1 LLKQNLIKYQTGNS
15 LMMKKHIKT
24 IPIWF
29 VLVLIILSAGCKS
42 TEPTPSAD
50 IVLTAVALTVDAA
63 LATVEEPTATDTQ
76 TPTQS
81 QTSSPTPSPSPTSEN
96 TQSPS
101 ATQNGSISTG
111 SSCDNATFLS
121 DVTIPDGTQLAPG
134 TDFTKTWK
142 LQNNGTCTWVSG
154 YVVAFSNGSIMG
166 AASPQSLA
174 VDSVPPGGS
183 VDISIEMVAP
193 ESNGQQIGYWRM
205 QNAAGTGFGDTFY
218 VDIFVTEASETPTP
232 TSTNSGISETP
243 TSTNTQGVNTATS
256 TATPT
261 PTNTETPTST
271 PTPTDTPTSTPTS
284 E

>member
-1 LLKQNLIKYQTGNS
+1 
-15 LMMKKHIKT
+15 MMKKHIKT
-24 IPIWF
+24 MPLWF

-42 TEPTPSAD
+42 AEPTPSAD

-63 LATVEEPTATDTQ
+63 LASVEEPTATDTQ
-76 TPTQS
+76 TPTPS

-101 ATQNGSISTG
+101 PTQNGNISTG

-121 DVTIPDGTQLAPG
+121 DVTIPDGTQFAPG
-134 TDFTKTWK
+134 AEFTKTWK
-142 LQNNGTCTWVSG
+142 LQNNGTCAWATG

-166 AASPQSLA
+166 AASPQSLD

-193 ESNGQQIGYWRM
+193 DSTGQQIGYWRM

-218 VDIFVTEASETPTP
+218 VDIFITEASETPTP
-232 TSTNSGISETP
+232 TSTGSVITETP
-243 TSTNTQGVNTATS
+243 TSTNTQDVNTATS

-261 PTNTETPTST
+261 PTSTDTSTST
-271 PTPTDTPTSTPTS
+271 PTPTDTPTSTATS
-284 E
+284 SE